1 MKKLLTRTLAIILT
15 LLMVLPMAAFMTS
28 AEEILPSEDFME
40 EDGVFHIENASDMLA
55 FAGMAEWYQ
64 WYTGKTVSIDA
75 NIDMTGVAWTMITSF
90 RGILEGNGHCIK
102 NLTVDGTG
110 QVSIF
115 KEIRDATIKNIRFL
129 GCTVKTPAGTTGGLA
144 VLVSGTTLIE
154 NVYTDT
160 VVDTGTAQRASG
172 FFGYSNSNVNVTFKN
187 CVSNATLICD
197 KHGAGFIAQH
207 ANPGSKAE
215 FIDCVF
221 MGDLSRAGKRATGF
235 TAVTDGDM
243 KFTRCLNLGKNGDN
257 ALSGDFATLHK
268 QLAARETN
276 TKYEFYDCYGI
287 TATKDQTAVVLEN
300 PLGMD
305 MAVYYDGELAYSKQ
319 CENVNAT
326 TLLDDKINFEFAFK
340 YLIKE
345 NIVNFTKEDFKT
357 EYTAFAEWTVTDQV
371 VEYSEGKTVP
381 VIIPTVVKTLIDG
394 STDVPPPANNETP
407 DDGANQTPDNGSTQT
422 PDTGNTDTEAATEAA
437 TDAATEAETE
447 EAKRGC
453 GGIIGVSALAVL
465 AVAGAAVVIT
475 RKKED

>member
-75 NIDMTGVAWTMITSF
+75 NIDMTGVAWTMVTSF
-90 RGILEGNGHCIK
+90 RGTLEGNGHCIK

-115 KEIRDATIKNIRFL
+115 KETSNATIKNIRFL
-129 GCTVKTPAGTTGGLA
+129 GCTVKTPSGTTGGIA
-144 VLVSGTTLIE
+144 VLASGTTLFE
-154 NVYTDT
+154 NVYLDT
-160 VVDTGTAQRASG
+160 TVETSPQVRPGG
-172 FFGYSNSNVNVTFKN
+172 FIAYTNKNAHVTFKN
-187 CVSNATLICD
+187 CVSAATLIGSQ
-197 KHGAGFIAQH
+197 HGAGFVAQH
-207 ANPGSKAE
+207 TNEGASVE
-215 FIDCVF
+215 FIDCAF
-221 MGDLSRAGKRATGF
+221 IGDVSQIGKRSTGF
-235 TAVTDGDM
+235 VSLCDADS
-243 KFTRCLNLGKNGDN
+243 KFTRCISFGKNDSN
-257 ALSGDFATLHK
+257 LQSGD
-268 QLAARETN
+268 LAVLNRQGGQGEN
-276 TKYEFYDCYGI
+276 KSKHEFYDCYGI
-287 TATKDQTAVVLEN
+287 TDVKDQTAVVYDN

-305 MAVYYDGELAYSKQ
+305 IAVYYDGERVYSKE
-319 CENVNAT
+319 CANIES
-326 TLLDDKINFEFAFK
+326 TLADDKINFEFAFK

-345 NIVNFTKEDFKT
+345 NTVNFTKEDFKT

-407 DDGANQTPDNGSTQT
+407 DDGADQTPDNGSTQT